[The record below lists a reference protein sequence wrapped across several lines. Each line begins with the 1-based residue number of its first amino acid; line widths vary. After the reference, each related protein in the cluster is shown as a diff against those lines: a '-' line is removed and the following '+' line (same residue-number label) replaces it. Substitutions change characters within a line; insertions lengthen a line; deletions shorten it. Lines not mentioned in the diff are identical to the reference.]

1 MKDGPGCRDE
11 HPDAYSAAVTGAR
24 EEHKKI
30 LQIADDNRVR
40 TLTLDRPDALNA
52 FNEALYEATA
62 GAIRAAAVDPEVA
75 VVLLTGNGRAF
86 SAGNDLKE
94 MQARI
99 TDPTLAETGSHFT
112 SMIDALTEFP
122 KPLICA
128 VNGLGVGIGTTILGY
143 ADLVFMSSEAR
154 LKCPFTSLGVA
165 PEAASSYLLPQL
177 VGRQNAAWLLM
188 SSEWV
193 TAEEA
198 LRMGLVWR
206 VCEPDELLADARRHA
221 EVLASRPI
229 PSLVAVKQTIAE
241 PSRPGIRAATE
252 RENTHFAELM
262 GAAANADALAA
273 FTDKR
278 GRTDA

>member
-1 MKDGPGCRDE
+1 M
-11 HPDAYSAAVTGAR
+11 
-24 EEHKKI
+24 
-30 LQIADDNRVR
+30 LQMSDSNRVR

-62 GAIRAAAVDPEVA
+62 VAIREAAADPEIA

-99 TDPTLAETGSHFT
+99 TDPALADQGSHFT
-112 SMIDALTEFP
+112 SLIDALTEFP

-128 VNGLGVGIGTTILGY
+128 VNGLGVGIGATILGY
-143 ADLVFMSSEAR
+143 ADLVFMSTEAR

-193 TAEEA
+193 SAEEA
-198 LRMGLVWR
+198 LRMGLVWK
-206 VCEPDELLADARRHA
+206 VCEPDDLLPDARRHA
-221 EVLASRPI
+221 EILAKRPI
-229 PSLVAVKQTIAE
+229 PSLTAVKQTIAE
-241 PSRPGIRAATE
+241 PFRPGIKTATE
-252 RENTHFAELM
+252 RENGHFAELM

-273 FTDKR
+273 FTDTR
-278 GRTDA
+278 GRAST